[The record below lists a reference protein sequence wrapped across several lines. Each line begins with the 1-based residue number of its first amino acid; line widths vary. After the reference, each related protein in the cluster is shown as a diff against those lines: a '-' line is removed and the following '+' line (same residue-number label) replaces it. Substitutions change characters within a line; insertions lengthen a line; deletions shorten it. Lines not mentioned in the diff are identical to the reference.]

1 MLFPQ
6 IIKRDNLYEKSSNG
20 GVFFTK
26 KVNYIMTSSIEVQK
40 MNITLSIIL
49 AVCAGYL
56 KAWKNWRVFH
66 PTMLYTSVLVLLY
79 NFICKDHLLWKHRS
93 IPLESHFAGEL
104 FHAFAILPTITVL
117 YLTFYP
123 EKHGRLRYII
133 LWSVLSFAAE
143 FPFAATGMIVFENG
157 YQYWME
163 LLFYP
168 VMYIMIRLHHIRP
181 LVSYGL
187 SAVIIL
193 LMVWL
198 FKVPVQ
204 LAF

>member
-1 MLFPQ
+1 MISL
-6 IIKRDNLYEKSSNG
+6 
-20 GVFFTK
+20 
-26 KVNYIMTSSIEVQK
+26 IEVQK

-56 KAWKNWRVFH
+56 KAWKNWRVYH

-79 NFICKDHLLWKHRS
+79 NFICKDHLLWKHKS

-104 FHAFAILPTITVL
+104 LHAFAILPAITVL

-123 EKHGRLRYII
+123 EKVGRLRYII

-168 VMYIMIRLHHIRP
+168 VMYIMIRLHHMRP
-181 LVSYGL
+181 LLTYGL
-187 SAVIIL
+187 SGVIIL
-193 LMVWL
+193 LLVWL
-198 FKVPVQ
+198 FKVPVE